1 MMMQYKKE
9 WNDNF
14 LGRKG
19 IVNAKSIEEAIKMLQ
34 AEDYATNKDY
44 DKNVLDIISR
54 ATEEG
59 WF

>member
-1 MMMQYKKE
+1 
-9 WNDNF
+9 
-14 LGRKG
+14 
-19 IVNAKSIEEAIKMLQ
+19 MLQ

>member
-1 MMMQYKKE
+1 MMQYKKQ

-19 IVNAKSIEEAIKMLQ
+19 IVNASSIQEAIKMLQ
-34 AEDYATNKDY
+34 AEDYATNPNY
-44 DKNVLDIISR
+44 DKNVLRIIDR
-54 ATEEG
+54 AIKEG